1 MTTLDH
7 PPYSPD
13 LAAADLT
20 FYLDLNQHWR
30 DSAFLMLLTLRMR
43 RKSWKGFHK
52 MASRNGFNTFT
63 VADTGVW
70 LSKGTILKEM
80 SLKLLYC
87 SVSVWNKVIS
97 GTFCRCH
104 AVSLRKLMLSLFK
117 LWSPIWGVEVAIHSC
132 LISVQIVSG
141 YLDTPATLFR
151 FKSHQCPLVRQL
163 AGP

>member
-1 MTTLDH
+1 MTTLGH

-30 DSAFLMLLTLRMR
+30 DGAFLMLLTLRMR

-63 VADTGVW
+63 VADSSIW
-70 LSKGTILKEM
+70 LHKGTILKEM

-87 SVSVWNKVIS
+87 SVSLWNKVIS
-97 GTFCRCH
+97 GTFCTYH
-104 AVSLRKLMLSLFK
+104 AVSLRKVMLSLFTS
-117 LWSPIWGVEVAIHSC
+117 WSPIWGVEVEIYTF
-132 LISVQIVSG
+132 LISVSNVSG
-141 YLDTPATLFR
+141 YLDAPAILFR
-151 FKSHQCPLVRQL
+151 FKNHHCPLVRKL
-163 AGP
+163 GGP